1 MANGRDDNALKRK
14 FGVIIRNGRIKKRL
28 TQERL
33 SELAG
38 ITVVY
43 LRDLE
48 NGQYTA
54 TWIIWLRLCT
64 LLDLDISDFQEKYIA
79 PELSAIL

>member
-1 MANGRDDNALKRK
+1 MANVRDDSALKKK

-48 NGQYTA
+48 NGHYTA

-64 LLDLDISDFQEKYIA
+64 LLDLDISGFQEKYIV
-79 PELSAIL
+79 PEINAIL